1 MRALLCLFF
10 SISLFSCQKDD
21 TQLIPKDAEPPTD
34 VIQDGLNITLLQKA
48 VKNASESSNFYGLV
62 VIKDEKVII
71 EEYFRGKGPE
81 DRFPIRSITKNFT
94 SALTGIAID
103 QGLLDDLDYQI
114 KNAYPELAG
123 TSKEQITVRHLL
135 NMSSGLKWNEEQEVV
150 DLIELKIQDPIGELL
165 SRDLETEPGTIFNY
179 NTVSPHIVTD
189 IIAKK
194 SGVSFKDYAIANLLD
209 PLEISSFSWDTD
221 PDGNVWGGLGLEL
234 KTRDLSKFGQLFL
247 NNGMWNGKSV
257 VPTEWVT
264 LSSTAQI
271 DLPQSTSKYSLQWYV
286 ADNLDRKVYF
296 GQGFGGQVLMLIPDE
311 NMMIIA
317 VQEYL
322 VTFAQ
327 NNQQWINFQ
336 EKVFPLIYQSIQ

>member
-1 MRALLCLFF
+1 MRTLLYPIFAILL
-10 SISLFSCQKDD
+10 IACQKDD
-21 TQLIPKDAEPPTD
+21 AETIPEDSENPTD

-48 VKNASESSNFYGLV
+48 VKNASESSNFHGLL
-62 VIKDEKVII
+62 VIKDKKVVI

-103 QGLLDDLDYQI
+103 QGLLPDLDYQI
-114 KNAYPELAG
+114 KNTYPELAA
-123 TSKEQITVRHLL
+123 TSKEQITVGHLL

-150 DLIELKIQDPIGELL
+150 DLIELKIQDPINDLL
-165 SRDLETEPGTIFNY
+165 SRDLDTEPGTIFNY

-194 SGVSFKDYAIANLLD
+194 SGVSFKDYAIANLFNPLD
-209 PLEISSFSWDTD
+209 ISSFSWDTD
-221 PDGNVWGGLGLEL
+221 PSGNVWGGLGLEL
-234 KTRDLSKFGQLFL
+234 RTHDLIKFGQLFL
-247 NNGMWNGKSV
+247 NKGMWNGKRII
-257 VPTEWVT
+257 PEEWVN

-271 DLPQSTSKYSLQWYV
+271 DIPQSTTKYSLQWYV

-296 GQGFGGQVLMLIPDE
+296 GQGFGGQVLMLIPEE
-311 NMMIIA
+311 NMMIVA

-322 VTFAQ
+322 VTFSQ
-327 NNQQWINFQ
+327 NNEQWNNFLN
-336 EKVFPLIYQSIQ
+336 KVFPLIYQAIQ